1 MAKASKETADAAMLG
16 RLKEKAAWVRRE
28 TLKIHGIAPE
38 TRIAS
43 SLSAV
48 EALVTLYYGGWL
60 RFDPCQPQWE
70 GRDRFIASKGHGC
83 IALYPILADL
93 GFIGREEL
101 ATVCK
106 PGSRL
111 GGIPD
116 MQIPG
121 IETTNGSLGHG
132 LGVACGIAVGLR
144 QKRSDAR
151 VYVVCGDGELCEG
164 SIWEAVMFAGQ
175 QDLSNLTLIVDFNG
189 ISMLD
194 YCRNIINLDP
204 LDRKLRQ
211 FQWDAVTVNGHD
223 VGALHRA
230 LAKGRHSRSGRPQA
244 IVARTIKGKG
254 VPALESDVLCHIRTL
269 NAHQVTEAVG
279 RLS

>member
-1 MAKASKETADAAMLG
+1 MSTD
-16 RLKEKAAWVRRE
+16 LKQKAAWVRRE
-28 TLKIHGIAPE
+28 TLRVHGLAPE

-43 SLSAV
+43 SLSPV
-48 EALVTLYYGGWL
+48 EVLVALYYGGL
-60 RFDPCQPQWE
+60 MRFDPRNPQWE

-83 IALYPILADL
+83 VALYPILADT
-93 GFIGREEL
+93 GFIAREEL

-116 MQIPG
+116 AQIPG
-121 IETTNGSLGHG
+121 VETTNGSLGHG
-132 LGVACGIAVGLR
+132 LGVACGIAAGLR

-151 VYVVCGDGELCEG
+151 VYVLAGDGELCEG
-164 SIWEAVMFAGQ
+164 SVWESVMFAGQ
-175 QDLSNLTLIVDFNG
+175 QRLDNLTFIVDYNG

-204 LDRKLRQ
+204 LDEKLRQ
-211 FQWDAVTVNGHD
+211 FQWDAVTLDGHD
-223 VGALHRA
+223 VDAVRCA
-230 LAKGRHSRSGRPQA
+230 LADSRQRRNGRPQA
-244 IVARTIKGKG
+244 IVARTLKGKG
-254 VPALESDVLCHIRTL
+254 VPALESDVLCHVKSL
-269 NAHQVTEAVG
+269 NAQQVAEAVG